1 MLERNSYLRATIDA
15 PKGAGKGNTM
25 NTMKRLKIAGVDKP
39 FGQSI
44 DAIRKI
50 STALQDSINCKH
62 KKSVITCINNW
73 IKDVQPS
80 EYFCEWI
87 PKSEYYSDD
96 SITVPAPL

>member
-1 MLERNSYLRATIDA
+1 
-15 PKGAGKGNTM
+15 M
-25 NTMKRLKIAGVDKP
+25 NTMKRLKIAGVDKDCYNKP

-50 STALQDSINCKH
+50 REFKSTALQDSINCKH

-96 SITVPAPL
+96 SITVYYKLPAPF

>member
-1 MLERNSYLRATIDA
+1 
-15 PKGAGKGNTM
+15 M
-25 NTMKRLKIAGVDKP
+25 NTLKRIKIAGVDKDKP

-50 STALQDSINCKH
+50 REFKATALQDTINCKH

-87 PKSEYYSDD
+87 DKSEYYSDD
-96 SITVPAPL
+96 SITVFYKKG